1 MNYARSFSADLA
13 FVALC
18 EKYTADPSLLLG
30 FKLANGLL
38 LYNGRLWLSPTSHF
52 KSLLLQEYHDSLIV
66 GHARVSKTMKRLSEI
81 FYWDNMRRDV
91 QDYIRKC
98 IIFQQTKYSTAK
110 PSGLLQPLPLPN
122 HVWEDLSM
130 HFITGLPLSKGFSVI
145 LVVVDRFSKGI
156 HLGALPSG
164 WKLS

>member
-52 KSLLLQEYHDSLIV
+52 KSLLLD
-66 GHARVSKTMKRLSEI
+66 
-81 FYWDNMRRDV
+81 W
-91 QDYIRKC
+91 QDLEVTCPK
-98 IIFQQTKYSTAK
+98 
-110 PSGLLQPLPLPN
+110 
-122 HVWEDLSM
+122 
-130 HFITGLPLSKGFSVI
+130 
-145 LVVVDRFSKGI
+145 
-156 HLGALPSG
+156 LGAS
-164 WKLS
+164 